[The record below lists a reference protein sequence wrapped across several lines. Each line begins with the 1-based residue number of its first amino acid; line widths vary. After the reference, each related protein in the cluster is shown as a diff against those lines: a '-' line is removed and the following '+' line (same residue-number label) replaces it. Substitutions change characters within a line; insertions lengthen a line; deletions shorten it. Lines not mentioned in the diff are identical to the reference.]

1 MQKGTSV
8 RRLKLELAQKGIEND
23 IVERLI
29 AENIRSDD
37 EELQKIIVK
46 KRRKYADDEQKLI
59 AYLVRQ
65 GFAYEDIKRT
75 LSEE

>member
-1 MQKGTSV
+1 M
-8 RRLKLELAQKGIEND
+8 QKGIEND

-37 EELQKIIVK
+37 EELQKIIAK
-46 KRRKYADDEQKLI
+46 KRRKYADDEQKFI

-65 GFAYEDIKRT
+65 GFAYDDVKRA
-75 LSEE
+75 LSAE